1 MAGEM
6 MRSRIE
12 IERSFFDMMNLFF
25 QCPDYDTHLGTL
37 NAYTFI
43 FTHRRMEVI
52 KKYHLMLHL
61 SISPHL
67 FHPYLTQG
75 RHLVKEAER
84 ERLEGRSKL
93 R

>member
-1 MAGEM
+1 
-6 MRSRIE
+6 
-12 IERSFFDMMNLFF
+12 
-25 QCPDYDTHLGTL
+25 
-37 NAYTFI
+37 
-43 FTHRRMEVI
+43 MEVI

-84 ERLEGRSKL
+84 ERLEWRSKL